1 MLIIMQWVTAQL
13 LCHAGMLKMVKML
26 MIYLNRALF
35 MRPSAISDQLVAS
48 GYVTQD
54 EAMGLGK

>member
-1 MLIIMQWVTAQL
+1 
-13 LCHAGMLKMVKML
+13 

-54 EAMGLGK
+54 EAMGLGKWSVSL